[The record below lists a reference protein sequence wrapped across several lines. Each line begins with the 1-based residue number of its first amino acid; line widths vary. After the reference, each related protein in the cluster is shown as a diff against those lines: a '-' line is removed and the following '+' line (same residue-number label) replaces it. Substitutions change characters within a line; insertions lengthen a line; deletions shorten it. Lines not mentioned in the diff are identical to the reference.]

1 MTARDD
7 LSADYQ
13 RFKGWQSER
22 FGNYRQSQAAYFRHS
37 CATASR
43 LGGQASDQSM
53 RLLEIGFGNGA
64 FLGWARDQ
72 GHEVHGVEVQPQC
85 LEAGRAAGFSVYPSL
100 SALAQSLGTGQFDG
114 VVMLDVLEHIP
125 AEDLL
130 QFLKDVR
137 QVMRPTGWMAL
148 RFPNGDS
155 PFGRRNQ
162 HGDLTH
168 GCTLGSVAVHQ
179 LAGMTGYR
187 VLSIGCQPLP
197 IVGNNLLRA
206 LIHAC
211 LLVARFIFELPL
223 QALLN
228 LYYPGQLMWY
238 PLHPNLAV
246 WLKVEEGR

>member
-13 RFKGWQSER
+13 RFKGWQSES
-22 FGNYRQSQAAYFRHS
+22 FGNYRASQAAYFGHS
-37 CATASR
+37 CAKALQLCQHQSGR
-43 LGGQASDQSM
+43 SM

-64 FLGWARDQ
+64 FLGWARNQ

-85 LEAGRAAGFSVYPSL
+85 LEAGRAAGFPVHASL
-100 SALAQSLGTGQFDG
+100 SAFAQAQGSVQFDG

-125 AEDLL
+125 AEALL
-130 QFLKDVR
+130 QFMKDVR
-137 QVMRPTGWMAL
+137 QVMRPAGWMVL

-179 LAGMTGYR
+179 LAGMTGFR
-187 VLSIGCQPLP
+187 VLRIGCQPLP
-197 IVGNNLLRA
+197 IVGNNPPRA

-211 LLVARFIFELPL
+211 LIGARFICELPV

-228 LYYPGQLMWY
+228 LYYPGRLAWY

-246 WLKVEEGR
+246 WLQVQEGR